1 MSFGLITRAVGRQ
14 LWSLEDRQAVTDYIV
29 SNIANGETLD
39 PEFLY
44 LPLLLA
50 GTYISNKVVLEDEDP
65 RHSLAL
71 MRKAYEARADL
82 FLDDE
87 MAVASQAYHQ
97 IWKKAM
103 A

>member
-1 MSFGLITRAVGRQ
+1 
-14 LWSLEDRQAVTDYIV
+14 
-29 SNIANGETLD
+29 
-39 PEFLY
+39 
-44 LPLLLA
+44 LLLA
-50 GTYISNKVVLEDEDP
+50 GTDISNKVVLEGEDP